1 MEDDMLDGVEPDFD
15 KDTYFSEGKI
25 KDLGKEIFTS
35 STQIG
40 SDSVVEMDGFLQM
53 VCQEVFAE
61 AEVITHEDG
70 RKRIVYDDLVAAENE
85 FVEHLLE

>member
-1 MEDDMLDGVEPDFD
+1 MLDGVEPNFD
-15 KDTYFSEGKI
+15 KDTYFSERKI
-25 KDLGKEIFTS
+25 KELGKEIFAN

-85 FVEHLLE
+85 FVERLLK